1 MRIPLTG
8 LLLLSGAT
16 HAVAQ
21 NWCTNSDIVGLYA
34 FWAHG
39 SVIAIPGVPVQGPF
53 ARIAL
58 VQADG
63 NGFMNVPFERANY
76 SGAGVADPFTATYDV
91 KGDCRIAMLATPP
104 PPVIA
109 PVPFIGAFSD
119 KKNEAKFVVNG
130 TGVAIR
136 AVLEKTGMNWCSNGS
151 ISGPFQLDLTGGIVP
166 PLTTAGPFARSGRV
180 VFDGSESFR
189 AVSTAS
195 YNGQIRDEN
204 FTGAYS
210 ISNRCILKMTYDY
223 PAEGDGKTAYTIEG
237 VLTGKGQGAFL
248 IYTAP
253 QGIVMSGTL
262 RAQ

>member
-1 MRIPLTG
+1 MRILLAG
-8 LLLLSGAT
+8 LLLLSGAAP
-16 HAVAQ
+16 AVAQ
-21 NWCTNSDIVGLYA
+21 PWCSNGDVAGLYG

-39 SVIAIPGVPVQGPF
+39 TIVDIPGVPVQGPF

-76 SGAGVADPFTATYDV
+76 GGFGVADPFTATYDV
-91 KGDCRIAMLATPP
+91 AGDCRIRVLATPP

-109 PVPFIGAFSD
+109 PVPFIGALSG
-119 KKNEAKFVVNG
+119 KKHDARLIVSGPGVV
-130 TGVAIR
+130 IR
-136 AVLEKTGMNWCSNGS
+136 GWLEKAGMNSCSNGS
-151 ISGPFQLDLTGGIVP
+151 ISGAFQLDLTGAIVP
-166 PLTTAGPFARSGRV
+166 PLPDAGPFARSGRV
-180 VFDGSESFR
+180 VFDGSQSFS
-189 AVSTAS
+189 AATTAS

-204 FTGAYS
+204 FSGTYS
-210 ISNRCILKMTYDY
+210 VTDRCILRMTY
-223 PAEGDGKTAYTIEG
+223 ASFTVEG
-237 VLTGKGQGAFL
+237 VLTDKGQGAFV